1 MHHLGSMRI
10 SVIVPAFNEER
21 LLGETLRQI
30 SQALGAFARRQ
41 WETELI
47 VCDNMM
53 DEDEPSCR
61 KSDSFNGSRPLVDAA
76 SP

>member
-1 MHHLGSMRI
+1 MPHLGSMRI

-30 SQALGAFARRQ
+30 SQALSAFARRQ

-61 KSDSFNGSRPLVDAA
+61 KPDSFNGSRPPVDAA